1 MSKQT
6 ALKWFLQELETEMQ
20 LGNNFNKSEQRI
32 FDEIKQ
38 EALKMEREQ
47 MEKAISNAISKADMI
62 DNRGYFNFHKWYN
75 KTYGGQDE

>member
-6 ALKWFLQELETEMQ
+6 AVKWFLQELETEMQ

-38 EALKMEREQ
+38 EALLMEREQ
-47 MEKAISNAISKADMI
+47 IIDAYTANSVIRIRTKAEQ
-62 DNRGYFNFHKWYN
+62 YYN
-75 KTYGGQDE
+75 ETYGGDNE